1 MQPAKH
7 EGTDNERGFTMAFES
22 TRRTFI
28 KGTGAGIAA
37 VAAAAIV
44 PGMALAD
51 EGSSAQDE
59 AAGANAAGAV
69 KDGTYTA
76 AARGK
81 HADVNVEVTVA
92 DGKIADIKITDNE
105 EMPGMVESVEKVML
119 PLIVDNQTL
128 NVDNVTGSTITS
140 NAVLLAVTDALGQAG
155 FDTDALAKADY
166 AAPVY
171 EAPASTDAD
180 VIVLGAG
187 GAGLAAALTA
197 AEAGTSVIVLEKLPS
212 IGGNTQISGGG
223 MAAPCNWLQQEEGIE
238 DSPELFESDIIA
250 GGDDTDQD
258 HDLINILATS
268 ALASAEWLRDE
279 HKVNFDHLSFFGGHS
294 VKRSLVPE
302 GESGARIT
310 WPMKGDAEAKGIQIY
325 TSMQATE
332 FKQADDGS
340 ISAVVAQT
348 PDGQSYEFTGKA
360 FVLATGGFGSN
371 VEMRL
376 KYNPDLDEGVH
387 STDTVATTGDGI
399 VMAEGI
405 GAGFVGM
412 DWIQTYPTCDPV
424 TGALLYIY
432 DMRLDDRGILVNEEG
447 DRFVEEL
454 ERRDVISNAIKA
466 QTNAYAY
473 LFWDELGVEETKL
486 FDNHPGEVQMGYDTG
501 TLFKGDTI
509 EEVAQAAGVDPEE
522 LAKTVAHWNE
532 MCDAGADAD
541 FNYRS
546 TMNKFETAPYYLGRC
561 VPSVHHTMGGVHI
574 TTDAQV
580 VRETGETVPNLF
592 AAGEVTGGIHG
603 TNRLGSDAIAD
614 VITFGRI
621 AGASAAE
628 LA

>member
-1 MQPAKH
+1 
-7 EGTDNERGFTMAFES
+7 MAFES
-22 TRRTFI
+22 TRRTFL

-37 VAAAAIV
+37 VAAAAAV
-44 PGMALAD
+44 PGMALAA
-51 EGSSAQDE
+51 EGSAGKDASAD
-59 AAGANAAGAV
+59 AAGSV

-76 AARGK
+76 SSRGK
-81 HADVNVEVTVA
+81 HADVEVKVTVKG
-92 DGKIADIKITDNE
+92 GKIDAIEIGENE

-119 PLIVDNQTL
+119 PLIIDNQTL

-155 FDTDALAKADY
+155 FDTDALAKADH
-166 AAPVY
+166 ATPVY
-171 EAPASTDAD
+171 EVPASTDAD

-187 GAGLAAALTA
+187 GAGLSAALTA
-197 AEAGTSVIVLEKLPS
+197 AEAGKSVIVLEKLPS

-223 MAAPCNWLQQEEGIE
+223 MAAPQNWLQQEEGIE
-238 DSPELFESDIIA
+238 DSPELFESDVIA

-258 HDLINILATS
+258 HDLINILATT

-302 GESGARIT
+302 GESGAKIT
-310 WPMKGDAEAKGIQIY
+310 WPLKTDAESKGIAIY
-325 TSMQATE
+325 TSMRATE
-332 FKQADDGS
+332 FVQADDGS
-340 ISAVVAQT
+340 IKAVKAET

-371 VEMRL
+371 IEMRM

-399 VMAEGI
+399 TMAEGI

-473 LFWDELGVEETKL
+473 LFWDEKGVEETKL
-486 FDNHPGEVQMGYDTG
+486 FDNHPGEVKMGYDTG

-509 EEVAQAAGVDPEE
+509 EEVAEAAGVDPAE

-532 MCDAGADAD
+532 MAAAGKDDD

-546 TMNKFETAPYYLGRC
+546 TMNTFETAPYYLGRC

-580 VRETGETVPNLF
+580 VRESGETIPNLF

-621 AGASAAE
+621 AGGSAAE

>member
-1 MQPAKH
+1 
-7 EGTDNERGFTMAFES
+7 MAFES
-22 TRRTFI
+22 TRRTFL

-37 VAAAAIV
+37 VAAAAAI
-44 PGMALAD
+44 PGMALAA
-51 EGSSAQDE
+51 EGSASGDAS
-59 AAGANAAGAV
+59 AAGSV

-76 AARGK
+76 ASRGK
-81 HADVNVEVTVA
+81 HAPVNVEVTVK
-92 DGKIADIKITDNE
+92 DGKIADIKITENE

-119 PLIVDNQTL
+119 PLIIDNQTL
-128 NVDNVTGSTITS
+128 NVDNVTGSTVTS
-140 NAVLLAVTDALGQAG
+140 AAVLLAVTDALKQAG
-155 FDTDALAKADY
+155 FDTDALADADH
-166 AAPVY
+166 ATPVY

-187 GAGLAAALTA
+187 GAGLSAALTA
-197 AEAGTSVIVLEKLPS
+197 SAAGKSVIVLEKLPS

-223 MAAPCNWLQQEEGIE
+223 MAAPCNWLSEAEGIE
-238 DSPELFESDIIA
+238 DSPDLFESDIIA

-258 HDLINILATS
+258 HDLVHILANG

-279 HKVNFDHLSFFGGHS
+279 HNVVFDHLNFFGGHS
-294 VKRSLVPE
+294 VKRSLVPK
-302 GESGARIT
+302 GESGAQIT
-310 WPMKGDAEAKGIQIY
+310 WPLKGDAETAGIQIY

-332 FKQADDGS
+332 FVMGDDG
-340 ISAVVAQT
+340 AVKAVKAET

-360 FVLATGGFGSN
+360 FVLATGGFGGN
-371 VEMRL
+371 LEMRM
-376 KYNPDLDEGVH
+376 KYNPDLDESVK

-399 VMAEGI
+399 TMSEKI
-405 GAGFVGM
+405 GAGFIGM

-432 DMRLDDRGILVNEEG
+432 DVRLMDRGILVNEEG

-466 QTNAYAY
+466 QTGAYGY
-473 LFWDELGVEETKL
+473 MFFDQEGVDETGLFES
-486 FDNHPGEVQMGYDTG
+486 HPGEVQMCTELG

-509 EEVAQAAGVDPEE
+509 EEVAEAAGVDGAE
-522 LAKTVAHWNE
+522 LAKTVEHWNE
-532 MCDAGADAD
+532 MCDKGEDAD

-546 TMNKFETAPYYLGRC
+546 TMNKFGKAPFYLGRC
-561 VPSVHHTMGGVHI
+561 VPAVHHTMGGVRI
-574 TTDAQV
+574 NVDAQMLK
-580 VRETGETVPNLF
+580 EDGSTFPNLF

-614 VITFGRI
+614 VITFGRV
-621 AGASAAE
+621 AGDSAAA